1 MLPKVLK
8 EYSAIQDEIFL
19 IAKNLVIARRNADYR
34 RKLAKASAK
43 DKEFI
48 YEPLSCYIDE
58 VEIQH
63 EEEDLPIIIKCTEF
77 GSKGYVDGF
86 TENASIEEFCDPMLL
101 LDPEG
106 YQDML
111 VKDGYFLKF
120 R

>member
-48 YEPLSCYIDE
+48 YEPLSCYVDD

-63 EEEDLPIIIKCTEF
+63 EEEYVPMIIKCTEF

-86 TENASIEEFCDPMLL
+86 TENASMEEFCDPMLL
-101 LDPEG
+101 LDPKG
-106 YQDML
+106 YEDRL